1 MKPCVLACS
10 VVKNKMYII
19 AIGWLYVILM
29 MAITAKSFAAGLF
42 IFVAYGLA
50 PVALLLWLLGAPI
63 RRKREAM
70 RKALDEAADQPL
82 DAGHRPDA
90 QRDQ

>member
-1 MKPCVLACS
+1 
-10 VVKNKMYII
+10 MYII

-42 IFVAYGLA
+42 TFLAYGLA
-50 PVALLLWLLGAPI
+50 PVALVLWLMGSPI
-63 RRKREAM
+63 RKKRRKLR
-70 RKALDEAADQPL
+70 DAADQPL
-82 DAGHRPDA
+82 HADNGTHA